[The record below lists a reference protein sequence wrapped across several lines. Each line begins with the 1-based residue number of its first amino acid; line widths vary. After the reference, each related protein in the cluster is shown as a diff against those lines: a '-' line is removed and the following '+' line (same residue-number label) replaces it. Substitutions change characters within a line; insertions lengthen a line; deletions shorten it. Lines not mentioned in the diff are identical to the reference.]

1 MSSNIFFQPFVGK
14 DYANGGLFGKR
25 IMILGESHYCDEGC
39 ADCGNCSQH
48 RECMGFTQHVLDD
61 YLNED
66 KERQNWMRTFLKFE
80 RSLVGHETDCEESK
94 KIWNSVVFFNY
105 LQVAMG
111 GPREAGTTD
120 QYHQAARAFFEVLD
134 KFQPEYVILW
144 GQRLWNNTPSERWQ
158 EGTDIVVD
166 GKRVTVG
173 FYLLSNGRKVKTM
186 AVNHPSVG
194 YSWDYWH
201 RVIQSFLQ

>member
-39 ADCGNCSQH
+39 ADCGNCRLH

-61 YLNED
+61 YLDED

-80 RSLVGHETDCEESK
+80 RSLVGHETDSKESE

-120 QYHQAARAFFEVLD
+120 QYRQAARAFFEVLD

-144 GQRLWNNTPSERWQ
+144 GQRLWDNTPSERWQ
-158 EGTDIVVD
+158 EGTDIIVD
-166 GKRVTVG
+166 GKRVAVG

-186 AVNHPSVG
+186 AVNHPSIG

-201 RVIQSFLQ
+201 QVIRRFLQ